1 MNINQDLNDI
11 FNLGLLIGF
20 AGIWIFHVLYFWVP
34 LFVPSCHSN
43 IKLKDSELN
52 AISSFTIEVGVGLII
67 GLGVISSLSSN
78 GSDVIG
84 YIYALISILAFCIIW
99 RYVKGREVE
108 NG

>member
-1 MNINQDLNDI
+1 MNFNSELNNI

-20 AGIWIFHVLYFWVP
+20 ASLWVFHVLYFYLP
-34 LFVPSCHSN
+34 FFDPSFRSSV
-43 IKLKDSELN
+43 KLKDSDLN
-52 AISSFTIEVGVGLII
+52 AISNFTMEVGVGLVI